1 MRVSNYI
8 APNSLEEAITLLAEN
23 RAALAL
29 AGGNSLLIEPNRS
42 RMSNATLVDLR
53 RISALAGLRSQADS
67 LWIGAMTPLFTI
79 AGDATIQERYAALA
93 EAARSVGDAQ
103 VRNRATIGGNLAD
116 GDPGADLP
124 AALLAL
130 GAQVHVQGAQGSR
143 VLAVDDLLVG
153 PSQTALKQGELIT
166 AITLPAPAAQTGSAY
181 EKFTHPATLFAI
193 CGVATSIT
201 LATDGS
207 VSACRAALTGAV
219 ESVARL
225 SAVEAALNGKQPDA
239 STLAA
244 AAEQAGEKLRFR
256 GDRFASTD
264 YRCYLTKVL
273 TQRVISRAVE
283 RATRLAGART
293 GGPVPTP

>member
-8 APNSLEEAITLLAEN
+8 APNSLEEAIRLLSEN
-23 RAALAL
+23 KAAQAL
-29 AGGNSLLIEPNRS
+29 AGGNSLLIEPSRS
-42 RMSNATLVDLR
+42 LMSNAILIDLR
-53 RISALAGLRSQADS
+53 RIPALAGLRSQADS

-103 VRNRATIGGNLAD
+103 VRNRATIGGNLAE

-153 PSQTALKQGELIT
+153 PFKTALKQGELIT
-166 AITLPAPAAQTGSAY
+166 AITVPIPVAQTGSAY
-181 EKFTHPATLFAI
+181 EKFKHPATLFAI
-193 CGVATSIT
+193 CGVAASVT
-201 LATDGS
+201 LANDGS
-207 VSACRAALTGAV
+207 VSSCRAALTGAA

-225 SAVEAALNGKQPDA
+225 SAVEAALNGRQPDA
-239 STLAA
+239 QTLAA
-244 AAEQAGEKLRFR
+244 AADLAGEKLRFR
-256 GDRFASTD
+256 GDHFASAD
-264 YRCYLTKVL
+264 YRYYLAKVL

-283 RATRLAGART
+283 RATRLANAIVS
-293 GGPVPTP
+293 GPVPTP